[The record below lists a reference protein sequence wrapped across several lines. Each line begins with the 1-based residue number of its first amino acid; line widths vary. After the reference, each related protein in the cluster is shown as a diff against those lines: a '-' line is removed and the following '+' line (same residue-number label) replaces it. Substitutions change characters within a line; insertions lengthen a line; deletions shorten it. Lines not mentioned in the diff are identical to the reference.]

1 MDVREVLSAHMHT
14 HTVRTGY
21 VWGRG
26 VRSVGTGGS
35 YVWGRGVRSVGTGG
49 SHARVPR
56 RVRGELADKFN
67 LGLFGTS
74 VYACNGGRN
83 VLETSATAVWVC
95 P

>member
-49 SHARVPR
+49 SYVGTLF
-56 RVRGELADKFN
+56 VRASKGVDCL
-67 LGLFGTS
+67 
-74 VYACNGGRN
+74 
-83 VLETSATAVWVC
+83 
-95 P
+95 PP

>member
-14 HTVRTGY
+14 HTVRTG
-21 VWGRG
+21 
-26 VRSVGTGGS
+26 

-83 VLETSATAVWVC
+83 VLETSATAVWDAA
-95 P
+95 PK